1 MAVQVGDVS
10 NPPKAC
16 SLQSGPLRP
25 GRACL
30 ARQLPE
36 AAVLPSLAAAAGG
49 AVNCGELPSGGRDV
63 EPLRQVGC
71 DAPNL
76 APAPGLTRAEETVT
90 VTVAVTPMVTLAV

>member
-1 MAVQVGDVS
+1 MCPTRQKLVLSRAGPSALVGHAS
-10 NPPKAC
+10 
-16 SLQSGPLRP
+16 P
-25 GRACL
+25 G
-30 ARQLPE
+30 RQLPK

-90 VTVAVTPMVTLAV
+90 VAVTPMVTLAV